1 MPKIKSLHRLV
12 LLTTSA
18 RALAFSVCFRKA
30 WPSPLLAAAPS
41 INPGRSATRTW
52 EKKRLPVTLNL
63 TVFFSI
69 EFPTVKKANTM
80 SRSDTPVNIWPVVV
94 ESVEKKE
101 KVQNFVCT
109 AMWISLSCY
118 LAFRFSSPL
127 DWHNKMQHWNVGRL
141 PLFLPENDPCIP
153 PFRCLDA
160 LS

>member
-1 MPKIKSLHRLV
+1 M

-63 TVFFSI
+63 TVFFFYWISDSK
-69 EFPTVKKANTM
+69 EGQHYEP
-80 SRSDTPVNIWPVVV
+80 SDTPVNIWPVVV

-101 KVQNFVCT
+101 KVQNFVWT
-109 AMWISLSCY
+109 AIWISLSCY